1 MAVHSS
7 GNIFTSGPG
16 GLLVISPHGKLL
28 AKMNLKHITNCTF
41 DTDEKNLFV
50 TGFIDNP
57 KVYKIKLKNLKN
69 WKIKKIHYWSMFL
82 NSSLSF

>member
-69 WKIKKIHYWSMFL
+69 
-82 NSSLSF
+82 